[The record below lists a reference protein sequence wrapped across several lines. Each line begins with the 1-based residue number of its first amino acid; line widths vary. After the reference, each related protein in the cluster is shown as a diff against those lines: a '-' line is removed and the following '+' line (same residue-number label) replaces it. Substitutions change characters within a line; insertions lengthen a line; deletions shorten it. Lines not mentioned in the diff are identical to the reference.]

1 MNRRLACIEPKW
13 FSPAETACVTAF
25 TQAPGERPKPRA
37 VRARLSLFISAC
49 LANMYFLR
57 FALYIWLYSAIQ
69 GHQAMRHPKKLKVH
83 GGIWL
88 GHGDR
93 PLLGDER
100 IALLE
105 QIGNTGS
112 ITRAAKACGMSY
124 KKAWDSVNEMNNLSE
139 RPLVTSAV
147 GGKGGG
153 GAQLTDA
160 ARKLIEVYRQVHD
173 EHQSFLA
180 AASAGIEDFADYYPL
195 IRRLSM
201 KSSARNQF
209 FGTVTRIH
217 RGAVNAEVELQLN
230 PSVRI
235 VATITLESVDSLG
248 LRVGGGAWAL
258 VKASWVLIAR
268 ADQDPKI
275 KLSVR
280 NCLCGS
286 VTRIVPGAVNGEV
299 MVTLPG
305 GATVT
310 AIVTNDSVTDLA
322 LETGKPACAIFK
334 ASSVILG
341 VNT

>member
-1 MNRRLACIEPKW
+1 
-13 FSPAETACVTAF
+13 
-25 TQAPGERPKPRA
+25 
-37 VRARLSLFISAC
+37 
-49 LANMYFLR
+49 
-57 FALYIWLYSAIQ
+57 
-69 GHQAMRHPKKLKVH
+69 MRHPKKLKVH

-100 IALLE
+100 IALLVE
-105 QIGNTGS
+105 IGNSGS
-112 ITRAAKACGMSY
+112 ITRAAKACRMSY
-124 KKAWDSVNEMNNLSE
+124 KKAWDTVNEMNNLSE

-160 ARKLIEVYRQVHD
+160 ARKLIEVYRRVYD
-173 EHQSFLA
+173 EHQKFLT
-180 AASAGIEDFADYYPL
+180 AASAGIEDFNDYYPL

-209 FGTVTRIH
+209 FGTITRIQ

-230 PSVRI
+230 PSVHI

-248 LRVGGGAWAL
+248 LRVDGGAWAL

-286 VTRIVPGAVNGEV
+286 VTRIVPGAVNSEV
-299 MVTLPG
+299 VVTLPG
-305 GATVT
+305 GATVA
-310 AIVTNDSVTDLA
+310 AIVTNDSVADLG
-322 LETGKPACAIFK
+322 LEIGLPACAVFK

>member
-1 MNRRLACIEPKW
+1 MHDL
-13 FSPAETACVTAF
+13 
-25 TQAPGERPKPRA
+25 G
-37 VRARLSLFISAC
+37 
-49 LANMYFLR
+49 
-57 FALYIWLYSAIQ
+57 
-69 GHQAMRHPKKLKVH
+69 KLMVY

-88 GHGDR
+88 GHGNQ

-124 KKAWDSVNEMNNLSE
+124 KRAWDTVNDMNNLSG
-139 RPLVTSAV
+139 RPLVASVV

-153 GAQLTDA
+153 GAQLTA
-160 ARKLIEVYRQVHD
+160 IAEKLIAVYRRVRD
-173 EHQSFLA
+173 EHQRFLA
-180 AASAGIEDFADYYPL
+180 AASADIEDFTDYYPL
-195 IRRLSM
+195 LRRLSM

-209 FGTVTRIH
+209 FGTVTRLH

-230 PSVRI
+230 PGVRL
-235 VATITLESVDSLG
+235 VATITLESVESLG
-248 LRVGGGAWAL
+248 LQVGGEAWAL
-258 VKASWVLIAR
+258 VKASSIIIACV
-268 ADQDPKI
+268 DQDAKT

-280 NCLCGS
+280 NCLCGT
-286 VTRIVPGAVNGEV
+286 VTRIVPGAVNSEV
-299 MVTLPG
+299 VVTLPG

-310 AIVTNDSVTDLA
+310 AIVTNDSVTDLD

-341 VNT
+341 VNA